1 MADAEEHSMMWG
13 GVEANAAERRAAR
26 SGSGQ
31 LQSELL
37 LTISVVDDGAVLLLY
52 CDIVKRGQMTG

>member
-1 MADAEEHSMMWG
+1 MMWG

-31 LQSELL
+31 LQSALL

-52 CDIVKRGQMTG
+52 CDSEEGLDACQMTG